1 MFFLSIRT
9 KCRYTLQITDY
20 SSCVVNVFRIALRAR
35 PFSLLVN
42 MVAFIT
48 ELNSINHRSFIQNEF
63 VLVDIWAT
71 WCGPCKMIS
80 PLVDE
85 VSNIYQG
92 KLSVGK
98 LDADGTFTD
107 EDGNVLSNKDIIT
120 ELGVRNIPT
129 LLLYKNGELVTDDD
143 GNILKL
149 VGNVQRE
156 KLVDFI
162 DKHIS

>member
-1 MFFLSIRT
+1 
-9 KCRYTLQITDY
+9 
-20 SSCVVNVFRIALRAR
+20 
-35 PFSLLVN
+35 

-48 ELNSINHRSFIQNEF
+48 ELNSINYKSFIQNEL

-71 WCGPCKMIS
+71 WCGPCKMIA

-85 VSNIYQG
+85 VSNTYQG

-98 LDADGTFTD
+98 LDADGSFTD
-107 EDGNVLSNKDIIT
+107 EEGNVLSNKDIIT

-129 LLLYKNGELVTDDD
+129 LLLYKNGELVTNSE
-143 GNILKL
+143 GNVDKL
-149 VGNVQRE
+149 VGSVSME

-162 DKHIS
+162 DRHIS

>member
-1 MFFLSIRT
+1 
-9 KCRYTLQITDY
+9 
-20 SSCVVNVFRIALRAR
+20 
-35 PFSLLVN
+35 

-48 ELNSINHRSFIQNEF
+48 ELNTINFNSFIQNDL

-71 WCGPCKMIS
+71 WCGPCKLIA

-85 VSNIYQG
+85 ISNTYQG
-92 KLSVGK
+92 RLSVGK
-98 LDADGTFTD
+98 LDADGSITD
-107 EDGNVLSNKDIIT
+107 EEGNVLSNKDIIS

-129 LLLYKNGELVTDDD
+129 LLLYKNGQLVTNDE
-143 GNILKL
+143 GNVEKL

-162 DKHIS
+162 ERYIS

>member
-1 MFFLSIRT
+1 
-9 KCRYTLQITDY
+9 
-20 SSCVVNVFRIALRAR
+20 
-35 PFSLLVN
+35 

-48 ELNSINHRSFIQNEF
+48 ELNTTNFNSFIQNDL

-71 WCGPCKMIS
+71 WCGPCKMIA

-85 VSNIYQG
+85 VSSAYQG
-92 KLSVGK
+92 RLSVGK
-98 LDADGTFTD
+98 LDADGSVTD
-107 EDGNVLSNKDIIT
+107 EEGNVLSNKDIIS

-129 LLLYKNGELVTDDD
+129 LLLYKNGELVTNDE
-143 GNILKL
+143 GNVEKL

-162 DKHIS
+162 ERFI

>member
-1 MFFLSIRT
+1 
-9 KCRYTLQITDY
+9 
-20 SSCVVNVFRIALRAR
+20 
-35 PFSLLVN
+35 

-48 ELNSINHRSFIQNEF
+48 ELNTINFNSFIQNDL

-71 WCGPCKMIS
+71 WCGPCKLIA

-85 VSNIYQG
+85 ISNTYQG
-92 KLSVGK
+92 RLSVGK
-98 LDADGTFTD
+98 LDADGSITD
-107 EDGNVLSNKDIIT
+107 EEGNVLSNKDIIS

-129 LLLYKNGELVTDDD
+129 LLLYKNGQLVTNDE
-143 GNILKL
+143 GNVEKL

-162 DKHIS
+162 ERFI

>member
-1 MFFLSIRT
+1 
-9 KCRYTLQITDY
+9 
-20 SSCVVNVFRIALRAR
+20 
-35 PFSLLVN
+35 

-48 ELNSINHRSFIQNEF
+48 ELNSINYKSFIQNDL

-71 WCGPCKMIS
+71 WCGPCKMIA

-85 VSNIYQG
+85 ISNTYQG
-92 KLSVGK
+92 RLSVGK
-98 LDADGTFTD
+98 LDADGSFTD
-107 EDGNVLSNKDIIT
+107 EDGNILSNKDIIS

-129 LLLYKNGELVTDDD
+129 LLLYKNGELVTNDE
-143 GNILKL
+143 GNVEKL

-162 DKHIS
+162 ERFI